1 MNNSLVV
8 NLYPQPTGEADERL
22 AVSTAAVSLTAGW
35 TSSKTKYVLIDVQT
49 ADVMV
54 TFDGS
59 TTTASN
65 GHLFKAGVQPFL
77 WNKETARVA
86 KFIRAGGTDAAVHA
100 PPFSV

>member
-35 TSSKTKYVLIDVQT
+35 TSAKTKYVLIDVQS

-59 TTTASN
+59 APTASN
-65 GHLFKAGVQPFL
+65 GHLFKAGVQPFF

-86 KFIRAGGTDAAVHA
+86 KFIRAGASDAAIQA
-100 PPFSV
+100 TPFSV

>member
-22 AVSTAAVSLTAGW
+22 AVSSTAVSLTAGW
-35 TSSKTKYVLIDVQT
+35 TSAKTKYVLIDVQG

-59 TTTASN
+59 TPTASN
-65 GHLFKAGVQPFL
+65 GHLFKAGVQPFF

-86 KFIRAGGTDAAVHA
+86 KFIRSASTDAAVHA
-100 PPFSV
+100 TPFSV